1 MKAKKYIKR
10 FITIVSLVL
19 IPCFI
24 LITTQNRVDHNTL
37 RIEGFYQEEP
47 DSLDVVFVGSSE
59 VFTGFSPA
67 LAYGKY
73 GFTSYHYAIDSNF
86 IDLFKYEINEVL
98 RTQKPKVLLIETA
111 GLFYDGFQK
120 NDQDL
125 ATMRKFSDVIPI
137 SENKI
142 DLIDD
147 KVDVDKL
154 SYYIPS
160 ILYHGDYS
168 NLNGFK
174 SRFSQKSRGYTYLK
188 GVTSTNTSQ
197 KYDKILNMASDN
209 NKQIISK
216 SLEQKIKSFLE
227 FCAALN
233 TKVVFM
239 QFPHRITTKQEIIA
253 LEQGN
258 YIESFIREKG
268 FDFINMNNKI
278 SQIGLNPQNDFYSDS
293 HLNADGQVKL
303 TKYISDLLISKY
315 QITNSIL
322 SENNKKRWNTSYE
335 YITRF
340 YKYYST
346 HKNDEGEL
354 WWSETPELLD
364 KLESIQ

>member
-10 FITIVSLVL
+10 FITIISLII

-24 LITTQNRVDHNTL
+24 LISTQNRVDHNTL

-47 DSLDVVFVGSSE
+47 NSLDVVFIGSSE
-59 VFTGFSPA
+59 LYTGFSPA

-73 GFTSYHYAIDSNF
+73 GFTSYHYAMDGNY
-86 IDLFKYEINEVL
+86 IDLFEYEINEVL
-98 RTQKPKVLLIETA
+98 RTQKPKVLFVETA
-111 GLFYDGFQK
+111 GMFYDGFNK

-125 ATMRKFSDVIPI
+125 ATLRKCSDVIPI
-137 SENKI
+137 SNNKI
-142 DLIDD
+142 NLISRMADD
-147 KVDVDKL
+147 NKL

-160 ILYHGDYS
+160 ILYHGDFS
-168 NLNGFK
+168 NLEGTKN
-174 SRFSQKSRGYTYLK
+174 RLLQKVRGYTYLK
-188 GVTSTNTSQ
+188 GISSTNTFQ
-197 KYDKILNMASDN
+197 EYDKIIDMSSD
-209 NKQIISK
+209 KKMVVVSK
-216 SLEQKIKSFLE
+216 KLENKIKYFLD
-227 FCAALN
+227 FCNKLK
-233 TKVVFM
+233 TKVVFI
-239 QFPHRITTKQEIIA
+239 QFPHRITDINEIKT

-258 YIESFIREKG
+258 YIESFIKGKG
-268 FDFINMNNKI
+268 FDFINLNNKI
-278 SQIGLNPQNDFYSDS
+278 SQIGLNSINDFYSDS
-293 HLNADGQVKL
+293 HLNADGQIKL